1 MEARKFFSRIGW
13 IFVIFILYTTALQLV
28 LSVALGVFAPW
39 LPEWAVSDNALLLY
53 VQLTMYVFGFPV
65 FVLMMHRIPSCKM
78 DMPKKMGAKRFFLIL
93 IFCFGAT
100 YLGNLVGSALMGI
113 SGYFA
118 GVENVNPLDEVMS
131 GMSIWMITLTTV
143 VIAPVME
150 ELMFRKYLV
159 DRLVPYGQ
167 KTAVILSGVLFG
179 LFHGNFYQFF
189 YATALG
195 MIFAYIYSSTGRIR
209 YNIILHMLI
218 NIVGGVV
225 SMLLVRGMDQGS
237 AAAYMGMR
245 ILGLWMIISVIAAV
259 VLLCLYVHK
268 LTWFPGWLR
277 SEKGVARAVLTAPG
291 MWGMLAVSILM
302 FLISG

>member
-1 MEARKFFSRIGW
+1 MDARKFFSRIGW
-13 IFVIFILYTTALQLV
+13 VYMIFILLTTGLQLL

-39 LPEWAVSDNALLLY
+39 LPGWAISSNALLLY

-65 FVLMMHRIPSCKM
+65 FVLMMRRIPSCKM
-78 DMPKKMGAKRFFLIL
+78 DTPKKMGAWKFFMVLV
-93 IFCFGAT
+93 FCFGMT
-100 YLGNLVGSALMGI
+100 YLGNLVGSVLMKLT
-113 SGYFA
+113 GYLTGA
-118 GVENVNPLDEVMS
+118 QNVNPLDEVMS
-131 GMSIWMITLTTV
+131 GMSIWMIALTTV

-225 SMLLVRGMDQGS
+225 SMLLARGMDQGS
-237 AAAYMGMR
+237 AAAYAGMQ
-245 ILGLWMIISVIAAV
+245 ILGFWVLISVIAALA
-259 VLLCLYVHK
+259 LLSLYVHK

-277 SEKGVARAVLTAPG
+277 SEKGVVRTVLTAPG
-291 MWGMLAVSILM
+291 MWGVLVVSILM
-302 FLISG
+302 FLIS

>member
-13 IFVIFILYTTALQLV
+13 VYMIFILFTTGLQLL

-39 LPEWAVSDNALLLY
+39 LPGWAISSNALLLY

-65 FVLMMHRIPSCKM
+65 FALMMGGIPSCKM
-78 DMPKKMGAKRFFLIL
+78 DAPKKMGVWNFFVVLV
-93 IFCFGAT
+93 FCFGVT
-100 YLGNLVGSALMGI
+100 YLGNLVGSVLMKLT
-113 SGYFA
+113 GYFTGA
-118 GVENVNPLDEVMS
+118 QSVNPLDEVMS
-131 GMSIWMITLTTV
+131 GMSIWMIALTTV

-218 NIVGGVV
+218 NIVGGVI
-225 SMLLVRGMDQGS
+225 SMLLARGMDQGS
-237 AAAYMGMR
+237 AAAYAGMQ
-245 ILGLWMIISVIAAV
+245 ILGFWVLISVIAAL
-259 VLLCLYVHK
+259 VLLSLYVHK

-277 SEKGVARAVLTAPG
+277 PEKGTVRAVLTAPG
-291 MWGMLAVSILM
+291 MWGVLVVSILM
-302 FLISG
+302 FLLS

>member
-13 IFVIFILYTTALQLV
+13 VYMIFILFTTGLQLL

-39 LPEWAVSDNALLLY
+39 LPGWAISSNALLLY

-65 FVLMMHRIPSCKM
+65 FTLMMGGIPSCKM
-78 DMPKKMGAKRFFLIL
+78 DAPKKMGVWNFFMVLV
-93 IFCFGAT
+93 FCFGVT
-100 YLGNLVGSALMGI
+100 YLGNLVGSVLMKLT
-113 SGYFA
+113 GYFTGA
-118 GVENVNPLDEVMS
+118 QSVNPLDEVMS
-131 GMSIWMITLTTV
+131 GMSIWMIALTTV

-218 NIVGGVV
+218 NIVGGVI
-225 SMLLVRGMDQGS
+225 SMLLARGMDQGS
-237 AAAYMGMR
+237 AVAYAGMQ
-245 ILGLWMIISVIAAV
+245 ILGFWVLISVIAAL
-259 VLLCLYVHK
+259 VLLSLYVHK

-277 SEKGVARAVLTAPG
+277 PEKGIVRAVLTAPG
-291 MWGMLAVSILM
+291 MWGVLVVSILM
-302 FLISG
+302 FLLS

>member
-13 IFVIFILYTTALQLV
+13 VYMIFILFTTGLQLV

-39 LPEWAVSDNALLLY
+39 LPGWAISSNALLLY

-65 FVLMMHRIPSCKM
+65 FALMMRGIPSCKM
-78 DMPKKMGAKRFFLIL
+78 DAPKKMGVWNFFIVLV
-93 IFCFGAT
+93 FCFGVT
-100 YLGNLVGSALMGI
+100 YLGNLVGSVLMKLT
-113 SGYFA
+113 GYFTGA
-118 GVENVNPLDEVMS
+118 QSVNPLDEVMS
-131 GMSIWMITLTTV
+131 GMSIWMIALTTV

-218 NIVGGVV
+218 NIVGGVI
-225 SMLLVRGMDQGS
+225 SMLLARGMDQGS
-237 AAAYMGMR
+237 AAAYAGMQ
-245 ILGLWMIISVIAAV
+245 ILGFWVLISVIAAL
-259 VLLCLYVHK
+259 VLLSLYVHK

-277 SEKGVARAVLTAPG
+277 PEKGTVRAVLTAPG
-291 MWGMLAVSILM
+291 MWGVLVVSILM
-302 FLISG
+302 FLLS